1 MRRLIWIAIGL
12 VLFGCIA
19 ANAQIVV
26 FDPAITIR
34 NTTTAVV
41 KELLANLQEQQ
52 RRQIRRM
59 SRRLSLFTDLQKYK
73 LPEPPRWR
81 IHIFNDPEAVLFAGD
96 YHAALNYGDAS
107 GNAFRGVTVPVI
119 DARALFG
126 EDDPTAVRE
135 FAARLATINVAD
147 ATAIS
152 ATNDTGHVRYNGR
165 REQVAIDQ
173 LDFDA
178 LDPSD
183 EQSATAVAEKLSGS
197 ALIAARQRQA
207 RAELLVGIV
216 EQLLVDSK
224 RSRDT
229 EASLMNMQLTTWRIA
244 AWRRRSTQ
252 RRGHSSTPGEAA
264 GNSGPPP
271 AARAG
276 LWE

>member
-1 MRRLIWIAIGL
+1 MRRLLWLATVL

-19 ANAQIVV
+19 VQAQIVV

-34 NTTTAVV
+34 NTTTAIV
-41 KELLANLQEQQ
+41 KELLANLQDQQ
-52 RRQIRRM
+52 RRQIRKM
-59 SRRLSLFTDLQKYK
+59 SRRLSFFTDLQKYK

-81 IHIFNDPEAVLFAGD
+81 IHIFNDPEVVLFAGD
-96 YHAALNYGDAS
+96 YNAALNYGDAS
-107 GNAFRGVTVPVI
+107 GNAFRSVTVPVV
-119 DARALFG
+119 DARGVFG

-135 FAARLATINVAD
+135 FAARLATIDVAD

-165 REQVAIDQ
+165 MEQVAIDQ
-173 LDFDA
+173 LDNDA

-183 EQSATAVAEKLSGS
+183 AQSATAVAEKLSGS

-229 EASLMNMQLTTWRIA
+229 EAALMNMQLTTWRIA
-244 AWRRRSTQ
+244 GAANAAFGAGTGDALRTWRQ
-252 RRGHSSTPGEAA
+252 P
-264 GNSGPPP
+264 
-271 AARAG
+271 
-276 LWE
+276 

>member
-1 MRRLIWIAIGL
+1 
-12 VLFGCIA
+12 
-19 ANAQIVV
+19 
-26 FDPAITIR
+26 
-34 NTTTAVV
+34 
-41 KELLANLQEQQ
+41 
-52 RRQIRRM
+52 
-59 SRRLSLFTDLQKYK
+59 
-73 LPEPPRWR
+73 
-81 IHIFNDPEAVLFAGD
+81 
-96 YHAALNYGDAS
+96 
-107 GNAFRGVTVPVI
+107 VI
-119 DARALFG
+119 DARTLFG
-126 EDDPTAVRE
+126 EEDPTAVRE

-165 REQVAIDQ
+165 SEQDAIDQ
-173 LDFDA
+173 LDRDV

-244 AWRRRSTQ
+244 GPANTAFGAGAGDALRTWRQ
-252 RRGHSSTPGEAA
+252 P
-264 GNSGPPP
+264 
-271 AARAG
+271 
-276 LWE
+276 

>member
-1 MRRLIWIAIGL
+1 MRRLIWLATIL

-19 ANAQIVV
+19 VQAQIVV

-34 NTTTAVV
+34 NTTTAIV
-41 KELLANLQEQQ
+41 KELLANLQDQQ
-52 RRQIRRM
+52 RRQIRKM
-59 SRRLSLFTDLQKYK
+59 SRRLSFFTDLQKYK
-73 LPEPPRWR
+73 LPERPRWR
-81 IHIFNDPEAVLFAGD
+81 IHNFNDAEAVLFARD

-107 GNAFRGVTVPVI
+107 GNAFRSVTVPVI
-119 DARALFG
+119 DVRGLFG

-152 ATNDTGHVRYNGR
+152 ATNDSGHVRYNGR
-165 REQVAIDQ
+165 KEQVAIDQ
-173 LDFDA
+173 LDNDV

-183 EQSATAVAEKLSGS
+183 AQSATAVAEKLSGS

-229 EASLMNMQLTTWRIA
+229 EAALMNMQLTTWRIA
-244 AWRRRSTQ
+244 GTANAAFGTGTGDALRTWRQ
-252 RRGHSSTPGEAA
+252 P
-264 GNSGPPP
+264 
-271 AARAG
+271 
-276 LWE
+276 

>member
-1 MRRLIWIAIGL
+1 MRRTIWIATAL
-12 VLFGCIA
+12 VLFGCMA
-19 ANAQIVV
+19 AQAQITV

-34 NTTTAVV
+34 NTTTAIV

-81 IHIFNDPEAVLFAGD
+81 IHNFNDPDAVLFARD
-96 YHAALNYGDAS
+96 YHAALNYGDSS
-107 GNAFRGVTVPVI
+107 GNAFRGVSVPLI

-126 EDDPTAVRE
+126 EEDPTAVRE

-165 REQVAIDQ
+165 REQAAINQ
-173 LDFDA
+173 LDGDV
-178 LDPSD
+178 LDPSN
-183 EQSATAVAEKLSGS
+183 E
-197 ALIAARQRQA
+197 RQA

-244 AWRRRSTQ
+244 RPVNAAFGAGAGDALRTWRQ
-252 RRGHSSTPGEAA
+252 P
-264 GNSGPPP
+264 
-271 AARAG
+271 
-276 LWE
+276 

>member
-1 MRRLIWIAIGL
+1 MRRLIWIATGL

-19 ANAQIVV
+19 VQAQIVV

-34 NTTTAVV
+34 NTTTAIV
-41 KELLANLQEQQ
+41 KELLANVQDQQ

-81 IHIFNDPEAVLFAGD
+81 IHIFNDPEAVLFAGN
-96 YHAALNYGDAS
+96 YNAALNYGDAS
-107 GNAFRGVTVPVI
+107 GNAFRSVTVPVI
-119 DARALFG
+119 DARGLFG
-126 EDDPTAVRE
+126 EEDPTAVRE

-173 LDFDA
+173 LDLDV

-183 EQSATAVAEKLSGS
+183 EQSATAVAEKLSGA

-229 EASLMNMQLTTWRIA
+229 EASLMNMQLTTWRISRPA
-244 AWRRRSTQ
+244 NTAFGAGVGDALRTWRQ
-252 RRGHSSTPGEAA
+252 P
-264 GNSGPPP
+264 
-271 AARAG
+271 
-276 LWE
+276 

>member
-1 MRRLIWIAIGL
+1 MRRPL
-12 VLFGCIA
+12 VLAITLLLIGCMA
-19 ANAQIVV
+19 VQAQIVV
-26 FDPAITIR
+26 SDPAITVR
-34 NTTTAVV
+34 NTVTAAV

-59 SRRLSLFTDLQKYK
+59 SRRLSFFTDLEKYK

-81 IHIFNDPEAVLFAGD
+81 IHIFNDPDVVLFAGD

-107 GNAFRGVTVPVI
+107 GNAFRNVSVPLV
-119 DARALFG
+119 DARGLFG
-126 EDDPTAVRE
+126 EEDPTAVRE

-165 REQVAIDQ
+165 KEQVAIDQ
-173 LDFDA
+173 LDADV

-183 EQSATAVAEKLSGS
+183 AQSTTAVAEKLSGS

-207 RAELLVGIV
+207 RAQLLVGIV

-244 AWRRRSTQ
+244 GAANAAFGAGAGDALRTWRQ
-252 RRGHSSTPGEAA
+252 P
-264 GNSGPPP
+264 
-271 AARAG
+271 
-276 LWE
+276 

>member
-1 MRRLIWIAIGL
+1 MRRLIWTATGL

-19 ANAQIVV
+19 AQAQIVV
-26 FDPAITIR
+26 YDPAITIR
-34 NTTTAVV
+34 NTTTAIV

-59 SRRLSLFTDLQKYK
+59 SRRLSLFTDLQKYQ

-107 GNAFRGVTVPVI
+107 GNAFRGVTVPMI

-126 EDDPTAVRE
+126 EEDPTAVRE

-165 REQVAIDQ
+165 REQAAIDQ
-173 LDFDA
+173 LDGDV

-207 RAELLVGIV
+207 RSELLVGIV

-229 EASLMNMQLTTWRIA
+229 ETSLMNMQLTTWRI
-244 AWRRRSTQ
+244 
-252 RRGHSSTPGEAA
+252 
-264 GNSGPPP
+264 SGP
-271 AARAG
+271 ANTAFGAG
-276 LWE
+276 VGDALRTWRQP

>member
-1 MRRLIWIAIGL
+1 MRRAL
-12 VLFGCIA
+12 VLAIALLLIGCMA
-19 ANAQIVV
+19 VQAQIVV
-26 FDPAITIR
+26 SDPAITIR
-34 NTTTAVV
+34 NTITAVV

-59 SRRLSLFTDLQKYK
+59 SRRLSFFKDLQRYK

-81 IHIFNDPEAVLFAGD
+81 IHIFNDPEVVLFAGD

-107 GNAFRGVTVPVI
+107 GNAFRGVSVPLV
-119 DARALFG
+119 DARGLFG
-126 EDDPTAVRE
+126 EEDPTAVRA

-152 ATNDTGHVRYNGR
+152 ATNDTGRVRYNGR
-165 REQVAIDQ
+165 KEQVAIDQ
-173 LDFDA
+173 LDNDV

-244 AWRRRSTQ
+244 GAANAAFGRGTGDALRTWRQ
-252 RRGHSSTPGEAA
+252 P
-264 GNSGPPP
+264 
-271 AARAG
+271 
-276 LWE
+276 

>member
-1 MRRLIWIAIGL
+1 MRRLPWLATAL

-19 ANAQIVV
+19 VQAQITVY
-26 FDPAITIR
+26 DPAITIR
-34 NTTTAVV
+34 NTTTAIV
-41 KELLANLQEQQ
+41 KELLGNLQEQQ

-107 GNAFRGVTVPVI
+107 GNAFRSVTVPVI

-126 EDDPTAVRE
+126 EEDPTAVRE
-135 FAARLATINVAD
+135 FAARLATINIAD

-165 REQVAIDQ
+165 REQAAIDQ
-173 LDFDA
+173 LDRDV

-224 RSRDT
+224 RSRDS

-244 AWRRRSTQ
+244 GPANTAFGAGVGDALRTWRQ
-252 RRGHSSTPGEAA
+252 P
-264 GNSGPPP
+264 
-271 AARAG
+271 
-276 LWE
+276 

>member
-1 MRRLIWIAIGL
+1 MRRLTWLATVL

-19 ANAQIVV
+19 AQAQIVV
-26 FDPAITIR
+26 FDPAITVR
-34 NTTTAVV
+34 NTITATI
-41 KELLANLQEQQ
+41 KELMATLQEQQ

-59 SRRLSLFTDLQKYK
+59 SRRLSFFTDLQKYK

-107 GNAFRGVTVPVI
+107 GNAFRGVTVPLV
-119 DARALFG
+119 DVRGLFG
-126 EDDPTAVRE
+126 EEDPTAVRE

-147 ATAIS
+147 ATAI
-152 ATNDTGHVRYNGR
+152 AGTNDTGHVRYNGR
-165 REQVAIDQ
+165 REQAAIDQ
-173 LDFDA
+173 LDSDV

-183 EQSATAVAEKLSGS
+183 EQSSTAVAEKLSGA

-207 RAELLVGIV
+207 REELLVGIV

-229 EASLMNMQLTTWRIA
+229 EASLMNMQLTTWRLGRPANA
-244 AWRRRSTQ
+244 AFGAGSGDALRRWRQ
-252 RRGHSSTPGEAA
+252 P
-264 GNSGPPP
+264 
-271 AARAG
+271 
-276 LWE
+276 

>member
-1 MRRLIWIAIGL
+1 MRRFIWLATGL
-12 VLFGCIA
+12 VLFACVA
-19 ANAQIVV
+19 LQAQIVV
-26 FDPAITIR
+26 YDPAITIR

-96 YHAALNYGDAS
+96 YNAALNYGDAS
-107 GNAFRGVTVPVI
+107 GNSFRGVTLPVI
-119 DARALFG
+119 GARGLFG
-126 EDDPTAVRE
+126 EEDPTAVRE
-135 FAARLATINVAD
+135 FAARLATINIAD
-147 ATAIS
+147 ATVIS

-165 REQVAIDQ
+165 REQEAIDQ

-244 AWRRRSTQ
+244 GPANAAFGAGTGDALRTWRQ
-252 RRGHSSTPGEAA
+252 P
-264 GNSGPPP
+264 
-271 AARAG
+271 
-276 LWE
+276 